1 MLEAK
6 MTNGTA
12 ALCLKHPLRVKV
24 VDNFFFISFLHLICK
39 LLTGMIADKMYVY
52 LDGEDFLPN

>member
-1 MLEAK
+1 

-24 VDNFFFISFLHLICK
+24 VDNFFFISSLHLISK

-52 LDGEDFLPN
+52 LDGEDLLPN